1 MGRNI
6 NSSNLTKDYILKNV
20 AQETI
25 FSTYL
30 NIPKDLIINCINTGE
45 LICSPLRYD
54 KHPTCGFRYDN
65 KGRLKLKDF
74 AGYFWGDCFDLVAY
88 IMSNIYNTDIR
99 VNNKKDFISVLR
111 HITLTF
117 KNIFYGEE
125 RDELLDT
132 KIVEA
137 LNTIRK
143 KKSIIEVVVR
153 EWNKSDEDYWKQFGI
168 SLKYLNINFVFPVEQ
183 YYIDRNYNP
192 EPKYFYNS
200 TDPCYAYSLGQDK
213 TGINNI
219 KLYFPNRTKDS
230 HARFITNCNHLEGIY
245 NLNKDDYDYII
256 LTKSSKDRL
265 SIGSSLYAMCSL
277 YGGLGISIG
286 VINIPHETYKLR
298 LFEYDW
304 LKSKLKDNGMI
315 LSLMDNDRTGILEAK
330 SLFEVY
336 NINPLLIP
344 KNSGCKDYS
353 EYYQK
358 YGLKHIYNDI
368 KNLIQNYIPYASRT
382 KIIANRSNESN
393 SLPY

>member
-125 RDELLDT
+125 KDELLDT

-137 LNTIRK
+137 LNTIRR
-143 KKSIIEVVVR
+143 KKSVIEVVIR
-153 EWNKSDEDYWKQFGI
+153 EWNKLDEDYWKQFGI

-192 EPKYFYNS
+192 EPKYFYNT

-213 TGINNI
+213 TGVNNI

-277 YGGLGISIG
+277 YGELGVSIG

-330 SLFEVY
+330 SLFAVY
-336 NINPLLIP
+336 DINPLLIP

-382 KIIANRSNESN
+382 KVIANRCKESN

>member
-143 KKSIIEVVVR
+143 KKSIIEVVIR
-153 EWNKSDEDYWKQFGI
+153 EWNKLDEDYWKQFGI

-192 EPKYFYNS
+192 EPKYFYNA

-213 TGINNI
+213 TGVNNI

-277 YGGLGISIG
+277 YGGLDINIG

-368 KNLIQNYIPYASRT
+368 KNLIQNYIPYANKT